1 MKALILCA
9 GRGTRLRPLTYA
21 MPKHLIPI
29 ANKPILDYGV
39 EKIRRCGIREIGFV
53 VSPETGQEIRDY
65 YGPDYSYYTQEQPLG
80 IAHAVQVAASF
91 LQDDSLLL
99 FLGDNLLEEDFL
111 PALQQFQDESL
122 DALICL
128 KEVEDPRRFGVAV
141 LDFQGNIEKLIEK
154 PQDPPSKLAVLGL
167 YLFSPAILQAVS
179 SISPSWRNEYE
190 ITDAIQ
196 WLVDHDRK
204 VKGRETRGWWMDT
217 GKKEDLLEAN
227 RYLLDISARFENRG
241 EVDEKSRLVGRVM
254 IEEGAIIQQSTLR
267 GPCMV
272 GAGARILFSTIDPF
286 TSIGPRCRVEDSTV
300 AFSVLMEESCIRS
313 IPRLE
318 ESIIGRRAVIE
329 EEDSNGP
336 RIRLHAGDETELRI
350 SR

>member
-1 MKALILCA
+1 MKALILC
-9 GRGTRLRPLTYA
+9 GGKGTRLRPLTYA

-29 ANKPILDYGV
+29 ANKPILDYAV
-39 EKIRRCGIREIGFV
+39 EKIHRCGIQEIGFV
-53 VSPETGQEIRDY
+53 VSPETGQEIRDH
-65 YGPDYSYYTQEQPLG
+65 YGPAYSYYTQEQPLG

-91 LQDDSLLL
+91 LEDDSLLL
-99 FLGDNLLEEDFL
+99 FLGDNLLEDDFQG
-111 PALQQFQDESL
+111 ALDQFRKEEL

-141 LDFQGNIEKLIEK
+141 LDPQGNIERLIEK
-154 PQDPPSKLAVLGL
+154 PKDPPSKLAILGL
-167 YLFSPAILQAVS
+167 YLFSPAVLLAVKAIS
-179 SISPSWRNEYE
+179 SSWRNEYE

-196 WLVDHDRK
+196 WLVDHGRR

-227 RYLLDISARFENRG
+227 RYLLDTYARLENRG
-241 EVDEKSRLVGRVM
+241 EVDEGSRLVGRVM
-254 IEEGAIIQQSTLR
+254 IEEGAIIQHSTLR

-272 GAGARILFSTIDPF
+272 GAGARILRSTIDPF
-286 TSIGPRCRVEDSTV
+286 TSVGPRCLVEDSTV

-329 EEDSNGP
+329 EEDGNGP

-350 SR
+350 AH